1 MYFVLIP
8 GDNDANSTTNNGKP
22 KDGVKKKVKKAD

>member
-8 GDNDANSTTNNGKP
+8 GDNDANSAAKNGKP
-22 KDGVKKKVKKAD
+22 KEGVKKKVKKAD